1 MQTLLG
7 EILEKGKEKI
17 PYGKTADYIPEL
29 GRADKNRLGICVFT
43 RDGKQYRAGDTSTRF
58 TIQSISKVINLAAA
72 LERCGFEHVFSK
84 VGMEPSGEAFNSLV
98 ELDLTSSYPFNPM
111 INSGA
116 IAVASFLEPIMDF
129 EEMLEFARNL
139 CQDPGITLDEA
150 VCQSEM
156 SHASRNRAIA
166 YLLESKGII
175 ESDVEKSLQLYIK
188 LCSLSVTAQSLANL
202 GLVLACGGTH
212 PVTGERLLSSH
223 VVQVIKTI
231 MLTCGMYDGSGTSA
245 VLVGLPAKSGVG
257 GGILSL
263 ADRKMG
269 IGIYGPALDKKGN
282 SIAGQEMLRL
292 LSEKLHLHLFA
303 EESRPTA

>member
-1 MQTLLG
+1 MQTRLE
-7 EILEKGKEKI
+7 EILEKGKEKV

-29 GRADKNRLGICVFT
+29 GRRDPNHLGICIFT
-43 RDGKQYRAGDTSTRF
+43 KDGKKYQAGDSQIRF

-72 LERCGFEHVFSK
+72 LEQRGFDYVFSK

-116 IAVASFLEPIMDF
+116 IAIASFLQPIMDF
-129 EEMLEFARNL
+129 EEMLDFSRRL
-139 CQDPGITLDEA
+139 CMDPEITLDEA
-150 VCQSEM
+150 VCRSEM

-175 ESDVEKSLQLYIK
+175 ENDVEKSLQLYIK
-188 LCSLSVTAQSLANL
+188 LCSLSVTAESLANL
-202 GLVLACGGTH
+202 GLILACGGIN
-212 PVTGERLLSSH
+212 PVTGERLLKED
-223 VVQVIKTI
+223 VVRVIKTI
-231 MLTCGMYDGSGTSA
+231 MFTCGMYDGSGTSA
-245 VLVGLPAKSGVG
+245 VYVGLPAKSGVG

-263 ADRKMG
+263 ADKKMG
-269 IGIYGPALDKKGN
+269 IGIYGPSLDQKGN

-292 LSEKLHLHLFA
+292 LSKELKLHLFA
-303 EESRPTA
+303 

>member
-1 MQTLLG
+1 MQTRLE
-7 EILEKGKEKI
+7 EILEKGKEKV

-29 GRADKNRLGICVFT
+29 GRRDPNHLGICVFT
-43 RDGKQYRAGDTSTRF
+43 KDGKKYQAGDSQIRF

-72 LERCGFEHVFSK
+72 LEQRGFDYVFSK

-116 IAVASFLEPIMDF
+116 IAIASFLQPIMDF
-129 EEMLEFARNL
+129 EEMLDFSRRL
-139 CQDPGITLDEA
+139 CMDPEITLDEA
-150 VCQSEM
+150 VCRSEM

-175 ESDVEKSLQLYIK
+175 ENDVEKSLQLYIK
-188 LCSLSVTAQSLANL
+188 LCSLSVTAESLANL
-202 GLVLACGGTH
+202 GLILACGGIN
-212 PVTGERLLSSH
+212 PVTGERLLKED
-223 VVQVIKTI
+223 VVRVIKTI
-231 MLTCGMYDGSGTSA
+231 MFTCGMYDGSGTSA
-245 VLVGLPAKSGVG
+245 VYVGLPAKSGVG

-263 ADRKMG
+263 ADKKMG
-269 IGIYGPALDKKGN
+269 ICIYGPSLDQKGN

-292 LSEKLHLHLFA
+292 LSKELKLHLFA
-303 EESRPTA
+303 

>member
-1 MQTLLG
+1 MQTLLE

-29 GRADKNRLGICVFT
+29 GRADKNRLGICIFT

-129 EEMLEFARNL
+129 EEMLEFSRTL

-231 MLTCGMYDGSGTSA
+231 MLTCGMYDGSGDFA
-245 VLVGLPAKSGVG
+245 IRVGLPAKSGVG
-257 GGILSL
+257 GGIM
-263 ADRKMG
+263 AVVPTRMG
-269 IGIYGPALDKKGN
+269 IGIFSPGLDGKGN
-282 SIAGQEMLRL
+282 SLAGIQVLERL
-292 LSEKLHLHLFA
+292 SRRMYLSIF
-303 EESRPTA
+303 